1 MNWKTKPPETGRRKQ
16 TLGEEIANA
25 ITHGVGVAI
34 AIAALVILV
43 VFAVRRGDPWRVV
56 SFSIYGSSMILL
68 YLASTL
74 YHAFQNPKVKVFFK
88 LMDHSSIY
96 LLIAGTYTP
105 IVLTVMRGPWGWTL
119 FGVIWGLA
127 LAGVVFKLMYLGRY
141 KGISVTIY
149 LLMGWMIVFA
159 FNPMITMLPPGL
171 IKWLAIGGACYTL
184 GVVFYVWR
192 GFPYHH
198 SVWHLFVLGGSIS
211 HFFGL
216 LFYLAL

>member
-25 ITHGVGVAI
+25 ITHGVGAAL

-43 VFAVRRGDPWRVV
+43 VFAVRRGDPWKVV
-56 SFSIYGSSMILL
+56 SFSIYGSSLILL

-119 FGVIWGLA
+119 FG
-127 LAGVVFKLMYLGRY
+127 
-141 KGISVTIY
+141 
-149 LLMGWMIVFA
+149 
-159 FNPMITMLPPGL
+159 
-171 IKWLAIGGACYTL
+171 
-184 GVVFYVWR
+184 
-192 GFPYHH
+192 
-198 SVWHLFVLGGSIS
+198 
-211 HFFGL
+211 
-216 LFYLAL
+216 